1 MRRGVLAGIGA
12 IIVVAVVGIVWGFAG
27 TRSAASPTPTMQPA
41 DSVMNS
47 AMNSYWEKIV
57 NQIGQRKATEL
68 QTMLTRDTIIMDKEA
83 YSDDSAKWV
92 IPNPQNEKKIQADY
106 NQLLQMFPKQVKEV
120 RANPQLVYNMV
131 SGADVL
137 PSFTI
142 NQATGKTDQ
151 VAGVVGY
158 LYEVYQS
165 SMYDLKTGANTPGP
179 IPTPMQKLDRADCA
193 NQFAELNR
201 ILFGGEG
208 NGSET

>member
-1 MRRGVLAGIGA
+1 MRRGVFTGISA
-12 IIVVAVVGIVWGFAG
+12 IIVVGVVAIVWGFAG
-27 TRSAASPTPTMQPA
+27 TGPAALPTSSTLHA
-41 DSVMNS
+41 DSVMHS
-47 AMNSYWEKIV
+47 AMNSYWEQIV
-57 NQIGQRKATEL
+57 NQMGKSKATEL
-68 QTMLTRDTIIMDKEA
+68 NVMLTRDTVSMDKEA
-83 YSDDSAKWV
+83 FSDEGGQWTM
-92 IPNPQNEKKIQADY
+92 PNEQTETQIQGDY
-106 NQLLQMFPKQVKEV
+106 NRLLKMFPQQVKEV

-131 SGADVL
+131 SGGNVL
-137 PSFTI
+137 PSFTV

-179 IPTPMQKLDRADCA
+179 KRKPMQKLDRADCA

-208 NGSET
+208 N